1 MPSSRVAGMEP
12 SSEMALLRSYNDL
25 LLWTI
30 SAMPVIQ
37 LIMLSSDTPPML
49 VRSLLMVM
57 LSFSGASRFSTGLAM

>member
-1 MPSSRVAGMEP
+1 MEP

>member
-1 MPSSRVAGMEP
+1 MEP
-12 SSEMALLRSYNDL
+12 SSEMALLRSYSDL

-30 SAMPVIQ
+30 SAMPVIR

-57 LSFSGASRFSTGLAM
+57 LSFSGVSRFSTYFVM